1 MSYFGYDLH
10 KLICEKVSEKVARGI
25 PDVEE
30 IETQSNSFN
39 AY

>member
-10 KLICEKVSEKVARGI
+10 KLICEKVARGI

-30 IETQSNSFN
+30 IETQSNSIFN
-39 AY
+39 AYQ